1 MNFENIAIGTDI
13 EEVERF
19 NNKTKDNNERFL
31 NRIFT
36 KNELDYCFS
45 KKNFAQHLCARFC
58 AKEAVYKALS
68 ELDIKDVYLK
78 DIEILKKDNS
88 IPFVKIE
95 KYPNLKIR
103 LSLSHTRKYACAN
116 VFVYYS
122 K

>member
-78 DIEILKKDNS
+78 DIEILKKDNF
-88 IPFVKIE
+88 IPFAKIE